1 MLGPKGKGLRAFGTG
16 PISLSQDP
24 QEFRWSNASV
34 VERVRKS
41 ATVNA
46 QNAEDGGLGG
56 KGADVDPIGIARVLS
71 LTRTHESQIGSMPS

>member
-1 MLGPKGKGLRAFGTG
+1 MGPKGKGLRAFGTG

-24 QEFRWSNASV
+24 QEFRWNNASV

-46 QNAEDGGLGG
+46 QNAEDGGLG
-56 KGADVDPIGIARVLS
+56 ADVGPIGIARVLS
-71 LTRTHESQIGSMPS
+71 LTRTHESQIGSMPP